1 MALDIKVNGAWKQC
15 NQPYVNVNGTWK
27 LCNQAYINVNGVW
40 KPVLLVTVTK
50 TRTKTRTVTIDMPLE
65 NNTRTLQVTLRNVKV
80 GSTVTVTGDVYIG
93 YYTNPGRDSTRIYTY
108 FKKCSDWG
116 KETVTRT
123 GGTYTHKS
131 KATSSTVKVERALS
145 GAGWEKG
152 IKNNR
157 VTYTESYTE
166 TYTETYYP

>member
-1 MALDIKVNGAWKQC
+1 M
-15 NQPYVNVNGTWK
+15 
-27 LCNQAYINVNGVW
+27 
-40 KPVLLVTVTK
+40 TVTK
-50 TRTKTRTVTIDMPLE
+50 TRTQTRTVTLDMPLM
-65 NNTRTLQVTLRNVKV
+65 NVTRTNQLTLKNVKV

-108 FKKCSDWG
+108 FKGCSNFN
-116 KETVTRT
+116 KETVTRN
-123 GGTYTHKS
+123 GGTYTHTS